1 MVSQTFCVARYRKV
15 AEMGRLTGKTAL
27 VTGASRGIGR
37 GIAARLAADG
47 ALIAV
52 HCGSNEDAANETAEA
67 IKSRGGDA
75 FVLGQSLET
84 VGDGA
89 EMFERL
95 DAELRR
101 KGSARLNI
109 LVNNA
114 GISPQ
119 AALAETTPELYDEL
133 FAINARAVLFLSQRA
148 AERMGAGDRIIS
160 ISSGVTRQAW
170 PNLLAYTMTKA
181 AVEAMT
187 RTLAKELAPK
197 GMTVNVVAE
206 GLVDTDMNAAWLRA
220 SDESRAMAAAA
231 SAFNRIG
238 APADVADV
246 VAFVAS
252 EDARWVTGQVLDATG
267 GSVL

>member
-1 MVSQTFCVARYRKV
+1 
-15 AEMGRLTGKTAL
+15 MGRLTGRTAL

-37 GIAARLAADG
+37 GIAMRLAADG
-47 ALIAV
+47 ALVAV
-52 HCGSNEDAANETAEA
+52 HYGSNETAANETAEA
-67 IKSRGGDA
+67 IKSLGGDA
-75 FVLGQSLET
+75 FVLGQPLET
-84 VGDGA
+84 LGDGA

-101 KGSARLNI
+101 NGSTRLNI

-114 GISPQ
+114 GIAPQ
-119 AALAETTPELYDEL
+119 AGLAETTLELYDEQ

-148 AERMGAGDRIIS
+148 AERMGSGDRIIS

-181 AVEAMT
+181 SVEAMT

-197 GMTVNVVAE
+197 GVTVNAVAA
-206 GLVDTDMNAAWLRA
+206 GVVDTDMNAAWLRA
-220 SDESRAMAAAA
+220 SDESRATAAAV

-238 APADVADV
+238 TPADVADV

>member
-1 MVSQTFCVARYRKV
+1 
-15 AEMGRLTGKTAL
+15 MGRLTGKTAL

-37 GIAARLAADG
+37 GIATRLAADV

-52 HCGSNEDAANETAEA
+52 HYGSNEDAANGTAEA

-75 FVLGQSLET
+75 FLLGQPLET
-84 VGDGA
+84 LGDGA

-101 KGSARLNI
+101 KGSTRLNI

-114 GISPQ
+114 GIAPQ
-119 AALAETTPELYDEL
+119 AALAETTPELYDEQ
-133 FAINARAVLFLSQRA
+133 FAINARAVFFLTQRA
-148 AERMGAGDRIIS
+148 AERMGSGDRIIS
-160 ISSGVTRQAW
+160 ISSGATRQAW

-197 GMTVNVVAE
+197 GVTVNVVAS

-238 APADVADV
+238 TPADVADV